1 MRIGLIADIHGNL
14 VSLEAVLA
22 DIDHQGVDRV
32 LCLGDLATL
41 GPQPREVVDR
51 IRRLG
56 CPCVMGNHE
65 SFLLDRGLME
75 GYTDSTEL
83 HDLVDWCDGLVSEAD
98 LDFVR
103 SFPLLIEVPL
113 GPGAAMLC
121 YHGSPRSNMDRI
133 LPTTPAAGLEEM
145 LAGYSATVMAGAH
158 QHVHMVRQH
167 QGRLLL
173 TVGSV
178 GQPFDEWPFEERP
191 RLLPCAEYTIVDWTA
206 GALSVESRRVPIDLE
221 AVKQTARESTMPHID
236 FWLSW
241 WMEQGESVD
250 E

>member
-22 DIDHQGVDRV
+22 DIDRQGVDEV

-41 GPQPREVVDR
+41 GPQPREVVAR
-51 IRRLG
+51 VRELG
-56 CPCVMGNHE
+56 CPCIMGNHE

-83 HDLVDWCDGLVSEAD
+83 HNLVDWCARLLSETD

-103 SFPLLIEVPL
+103 SFPPLIEVPL
-113 GPGAAMLC
+113 DPGAKMLC

-133 LPTTPAAGLEEM
+133 LPATPAAELEEM
-145 LAGYSATVMAGAH
+145 LAGRAATVMAGAH
-158 QHVHMVRQH
+158 QHVHMVRQFR
-167 QGRLLL
+167 GRLLL

-178 GQPFDEWPFEERP
+178 GQPFDEWPFEDRP
-191 RLLPCAEYTIVDWTA
+191 RLLPCAEYTIVDWSD
-206 GALSVESRRVPIDLE
+206 GAVSVELRRVDIDLE
-221 AVKQTARESTMPHID
+221 MVIQAARESTMPDIE
-236 FWLSW
+236 FWVGW
-241 WMEQGESVD
+241 WMKKGEIVD